1 MQALRNI
8 YCAIAAIAIKHMCA
22 LSELNVLDFISQVKT
37 LLMKNKQNNYDINKS
52 IWFFINLCLYL
63 YLFKV
68 QFNNSVPIIENIS
81 ETGYAY
87 IFIMGETQRQHVIN
101 NLIGLLK
108 RDVILLVKK

>member
-52 IWFFINLCLYL
+52 I
-63 YLFKV
+63 
-68 QFNNSVPIIENIS
+68 
-81 ETGYAY
+81 
-87 IFIMGETQRQHVIN
+87 
-101 NLIGLLK
+101 
-108 RDVILLVKK
+108 

>member
-87 IFIMGETQRQHVIN
+87 IFIMAWNSTTACN
-101 NLIGLLK
+101 
-108 RDVILLVKK
+108 